1 MVLAR
6 LVFAPGPCEVE
17 WSWTHANKRFVLS
30 GQKQFLSFSVDSYS
44 NTARHCF
51 PFVASC
57 HSSCQSLI
65 RTTSF
70 RSLIS
75 HFSNLLTLPNEI
87 KRERERERE
96 GERKKERER
105 DLEGDRERKRGR
117 KGERQREEGGE
128 QELDERKGTEGENWG
143 NCYEDKQAQKEIIR
157 IKIKGW

>member
-30 GQKQFLSFSVDSYS
+30 GQKQFLSFSADSYS

-87 KRERERERE
+87 KREREREGESEREMGRESE
-96 GERKKERER
+96 GERE
-105 DLEGDRERKRGR
+105 RGR
-117 KGERQREEGGE
+117 ERQRGRGGSKNWMKE
-128 QELDERKGTEGENWG
+128 RGQSERTGEIAMKTNRNRREL
-143 NCYEDKQAQKEIIR
+143 
-157 IKIKGW
+157 